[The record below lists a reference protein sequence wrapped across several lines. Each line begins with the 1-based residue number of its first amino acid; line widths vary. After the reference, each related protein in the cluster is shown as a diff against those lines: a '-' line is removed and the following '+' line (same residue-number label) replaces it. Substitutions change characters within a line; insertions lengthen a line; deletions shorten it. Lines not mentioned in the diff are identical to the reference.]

1 MMDEKRKGE
10 IALKVLEYFFQP
22 KFNLNF
28 EDLSELTNIPERE
41 LREVIEP
48 FMEKLMQRVE
58 SESMWRE
65 IMPEKNNQ

>member
-22 KFNLNF
+22 KFSLNF
-28 EDLSELTNIPERE
+28 EDLSELTNIHERE

>member
-22 KFNLNF
+22 KFSLNF
-28 EDLSELTNIPERE
+28 EDLSELTNIPECE
-41 LREVIEP
+41 LREVIGP

-58 SESMWRE
+58 SELMWRE

>member
-10 IALKVLEYFFQP
+10 IALKVLEYFFHP

>member
-1 MMDEKRKGE
+1 MMDEKHKGE

>member
-1 MMDEKRKGE
+1 MMDEKHKGE

-28 EDLSELTNIPERE
+28 EDLSELTNIHERE

>member
-22 KFNLNF
+22 KFSLNF

>member
-1 MMDEKRKGE
+1 MMDGKHKGE

>member
-22 KFNLNF
+22 KFSLNF
-28 EDLSELTNIPERE
+28 EDLSEMTDIPERE
-41 LREVIEP
+41 LREVIGP

-58 SESMWRE
+58 LESMWRE
-65 IMPEKNNQ
+65 IMPEKNQ

>member
-22 KFNLNF
+22 KYSL
-28 EDLSELTNIPERE
+28 DYKELAAGTNIPECE
-41 LREVIEP
+41 LREVIGP

-65 IMPEKNNQ
+65 IMPEKNQ

>member
-22 KFNLNF
+22 KFSLNY
-28 EDLSELTNIPERE
+28 EDLSEITNIPECE

-48 FMEKLMQRVE
+48 FMQKLE
-58 SESMWRE
+58 SELMWRE
-65 IMPEKNNQ
+65 IMPEKNSQ